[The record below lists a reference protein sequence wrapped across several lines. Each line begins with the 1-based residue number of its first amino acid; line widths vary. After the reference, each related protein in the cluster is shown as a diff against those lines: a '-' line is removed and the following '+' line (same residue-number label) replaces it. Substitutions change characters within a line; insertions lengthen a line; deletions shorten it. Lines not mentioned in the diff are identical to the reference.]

1 MRLEETGVK
10 SWKTPSPK
18 LRSLYSIL
26 YKCQMS
32 PMLSATSNDSLSLSA
47 KGLQSHG
54 KIELMHKNVQNS

>member
-10 SWKTPSPK
+10 SWKTLSLK

-32 PMLSATSNDSLSLSA
+32 PMLSATSNDSLSA